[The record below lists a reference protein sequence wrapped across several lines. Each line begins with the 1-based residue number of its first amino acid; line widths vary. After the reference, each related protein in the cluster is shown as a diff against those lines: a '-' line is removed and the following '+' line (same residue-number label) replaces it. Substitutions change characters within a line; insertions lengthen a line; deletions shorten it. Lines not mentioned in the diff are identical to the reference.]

1 MAASNK
7 NEPVLFGKESQVL
20 QRIES
25 ILAKAREN
33 EQLPLLDEYRFLSE
47 QYESLLKISIKL
59 TKVSDATQRKL
70 MHAKDEIDRR
80 TQELKEKNQT
90 LYHTSVTDHLTGV
103 FNRMYLMDVFLREFA
118 RSQRNNL
125 PLSCAILDIDKFKD
139 FNDSYGHLTGDI
151 VLKETASLIGEQV
164 RKQDVFGRY
173 GGEEFMLI
181 LPGTAD
187 ESARLVAEKIRER
200 VASTTYPIDGNLL
213 KVTLSIGVAD
223 LDHGEPPDV
232 DALIRNADLA
242 LYDAKRL
249 GRNRVIS
256 FSGIT

>member
-1 MAASNK
+1 MR
-7 NEPVLFGKESQVL
+7 
-20 QRIES
+20 RIEA
-25 ILAKAREN
+25 ILAKASEN
-33 EQLPLLDEYRFLSE
+33 GEMPLLEEYRFLSE

-80 TQELKEKNQT
+80 TQELREKNQT

-103 FNRMYLMDVFLREFA
+103 FNRMYLMDVFSREFA
-118 RSQRNNL
+118 ASQRNGL
-125 PLSCAILDIDKFKD
+125 PLSCAIMDIDKFKD
-139 FNDSYGHLTGDI
+139 FNDRYGHLTGDF
-151 VLKETASLIGEQV
+151 VLKETARLITEQV

-181 LPGTAD
+181 LPGTA
-187 ESARLVAEKIRER
+187 ESSARLVAEKIRER
-200 VASTTYPIDGNLL
+200 VASTTYPIDDNLL
-213 KVTLSIGVAD
+213 KVTLSMGVAD
-223 LDHGEPPDV
+223 LEKGAPPDV

-242 LYDAKRL
+242 LYEAKRL
-249 GRNRVIS
+249 GRNRVIG